1 MKVQTSVR
9 VEKDFYDEARDILK
23 NFGLTFG
30 DAVNL
35 FLAKITIEKGIP
47 FDLKLPNEE
56 LKNRI
61 KNIENKKNI
70 TKYKNSDELFDDL
83 GI

>member
-1 MKVQTSVR
+1 MKIQTSVR

>member
-56 LKNRI
+56 LKTRI

>member
-9 VEKDFYDEARDILK
+9 VEKDFYDEARGILK
-23 NFGLTFG
+23 QFGLTFG

-61 KNIENKKNI
+61 KKIEKKEN
-70 TKYKNSDELFDDL
+70 TSEYKNSNQLFDDL